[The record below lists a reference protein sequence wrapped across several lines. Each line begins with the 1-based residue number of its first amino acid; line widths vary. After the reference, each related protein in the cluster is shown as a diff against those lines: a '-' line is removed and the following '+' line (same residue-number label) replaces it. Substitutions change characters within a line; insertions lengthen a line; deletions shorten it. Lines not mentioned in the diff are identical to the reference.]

1 MGPIF
6 ICGTGRSGTSLLSV
20 MLDSHH
26 NIVMGAEYPLHLN
39 HGFTVS
45 DLRRGKAKQSLN
57 RAERCGLT
65 QPEVRSAIKGLPSEF
80 RADQSEVLAALG
92 KALARKTGKSRW
104 GVKIMLDSA
113 RIGVYAS
120 AFPDASFLHLVR
132 DPRDC
137 FASERSFRWGER
149 NAASS
154 ARKWVDLNRA
164 VMSHPGTIGVL
175 YEDLVASP
183 REVMDFILQRLGEP
197 WDENV
202 LRHESMPHL
211 FHSMNRVKHPSR
223 ASTKR
228 PVNQSSVGRW
238 KKDLRGSEVH
248 AIEEVAGELMR
259 ECGYS

>member
-20 MLDSHH
+20 ILDSHH
-26 NIVMGAEYPLHLN
+26 NIVMGAEYPLYLN

-65 QPEVRSAIKGLPSEF
+65 ASEVRVAFKGLPSEF
-80 RADQSEVLAALG
+80 PADRSEVLTALG
-92 KALARKTGKSRW
+92 EALARKTGKPRW

-120 AFPDASFLHLVR
+120 AFPDASFIHLVR

-137 FASERSFRWGER
+137 FASERAFGWGER

-154 ARKWVDLNRA
+154 ARNWVALNRA
-164 VMSHPGTIGVL
+164 VISHPGAIGVL

-183 REVMDFILQRLGEP
+183 REVMDLVLQRLGEP
-197 WDENV
+197 WDDNV

-211 FHSMNRVKHPSR
+211 FHSMDRVKHPSR
-223 ASTKR
+223 ESTKR
-228 PVNQSSVGRW
+228 SVNQSAVGRW
-238 KKDLRGSEVH
+238 KTDLRGPEVH